1 MLAACGAAA
10 ASSCGGDIEQSP
22 IVQQIKESDRGEFP
36 LGFPLLATKNTT
48 RVSGEDPVENAA
60 AVARAV
66 YPGFAP
72 DQRPQAVTLVD
83 SSDWRGAIAGA
94 VLTAP
99 PVRAPMLLT
108 KEGDVPDVTSETLER
123 LQPRGSALAARAQA
137 FQIGNAAKPDGLR
150 VVRVPP
156 SRDPSELAAGIDA
169 LAFRLTGQRSSSV
182 IVTTGADPRYAMP
195 AAAWAAKSGD
205 SVLFATREQLPAS
218 TRRAIEE
225 RDQPSIYVLGPPS
238 VIGEGVERSLRGLGR
253 VRRIAGAGP
262 VENSIAFARYID
274 GAFGWG
280 IRDPGHGL
288 TFANAARPLDAAASA
303 GLASSGDYAP
313 LLLTESAT
321 QLPPAL
327 RTFLLD
333 VQPGYQSDPV
343 RGVYNHAWLMGDESA
358 IGTGVQAEIDKLTE
372 IVRVRVGRA
381 TP

>member
-1 MLAACGAAA
+1 VT
-10 ASSCGGDIEQSP
+10 SSCGGDIEQSP
-22 IVQQIKESDRGEFP
+22 IGQQIKEADRGEFP

-72 DQRPQAVTLVD
+72 DQRPQAVALVD
-83 SSDWRGAIAGA
+83 STDWRGAIAAA

-99 PVRAPMLLT
+99 PARAPMLLT

-123 LQPRGSALAARAQA
+123 LQPRGSPLAARAQA
-137 FQIGNAAKPDGLR
+137 FQIGTAAKPDELR

-156 SRDPSELAAGIDA
+156 SRDPSELAAGIDD

-205 SVLFATREQLPAS
+205 SVLFATREQLPTA

-225 RDQPSIYVLGPPS
+225 RDEPSIYVLGPPS
-238 VIGEGVERSLRGLGR
+238 VIGERVERSLRGLGR

-372 IVRVRVGRA
+372 IVRVRVGQE